1 MAYVKILRGRN
12 IFDLNK
18 YILLGRDQSD
28 PILNN
33 NCFGENVA
41 DQMYLSQL
49 MHGKRDMDAIHI
61 VQSFDG
67 KDSKKL
73 SPEEYTKI
81 GHEMVKKMF
90 PDHEFIVV
98 THTDTEQTHNHIML
112 NPCHP
117 ETGLKIP
124 NKKRLLY
131 DLRDLSDKI
140 GSERGLSVIE
150 SQSILNWENM
160 TETVRAIN
168 KRGGFSWIIDLQEK
182 CDFAKTFA
190 TSFDEYAG
198 ILNQFGI
205 QVRVE
210 NKNIQYIY
218 PNRRSKRGGTK
229 GLGDPYTKEGLI
241 EKFRENYEDFYNKVL
256 KHRPIENVNF
266 LDSWKF
272 HRDQEKYIVPEY
284 RYKEL
289 ILPVDAF
296 KKIGAIDLKSYCEK
310 NNIEFLQDGDGFCLK
325 DKPNIKFK
333 DDQWFNS
340 EKKTSGTALEF
351 ISYLKQ
357 TDFLSVLSE
366 FDDSKKISSFL
377 KDIEVKKPS
386 FQAFYFKPE
395 VKEQDLAL
403 QVRRM
408 RELGFSGKSL
418 SKFLKSS
425 KVKFYNDDRV
435 KLTSFDSSRLSL
447 TFYKTLDGWSCKKN
461 KGLNQFFYKHLTKT
475 PRKTLIFQNPID
487 FLKNKKMLDL
497 LDESS
502 FSFNVFVP
510 MKPVGLFLTENEK
523 QVKEMKN
530 VFVVKPN
537 VSVAWSDKQKQV
549 SDDFSKILFEKN
561 IGYES
566 IDDLLKDILTRSRE
580 N

>member
-18 YILLGRDQSD
+18 YILRGRDQSD
-28 PILNN
+28 PILSN

-49 MHGKRDMDAIHI
+49 IHGKRDMDAIHI
-61 VQSFDG
+61 VQSFDET
-67 KDSKKL
+67 DSKKL

-81 GHEMVKKMF
+81 GHDLVKTMF
-90 PDHEFIVV
+90 PKHQFIVV

-182 CDFAKTFA
+182 CDFAKKFA

-198 ILNQFGI
+198 ILNQFSI

-229 GLGDPYTKEGLI
+229 GLGDPYTKNGLI
-241 EKFRENYEDFYNKVL
+241 EKFRENYEDFYK
-256 KHRPIENVNF
+256 KGFKKKSIEEINF

-284 RYKEL
+284 RYKGL
-289 ILPVDAF
+289 VLPLEAF
-296 KKIGAIDLKSYCEK
+296 KKIGAINLKSFCEK
-310 NNIEFLQDGDGFCLK
+310 NNIDFLPDGDGFCLK

-333 DDQWFNS
+333 DGQWLNI

-357 TDFLSVLSE
+357 SDFLTTLND
-366 FDDSKKISSFL
+366 FDESKKIGELL
-377 KDIEVKKPS
+377 KSIEARKPS
-386 FQAFYFKPE
+386 FQAFYFKPVPKDQE
-395 VKEQDLAL
+395 LSFQIN
-403 QVRRM
+403 RM
-408 RELGFSGKSL
+408 RELGFSGKAL
-418 SKFLKSS
+418 SKLIKSS
-425 KVKFYNDDRV
+425 KIKFYYDERI

-447 TFYKTLDGWSCKKN
+447 TFYKTLGEWSCKKN
-461 KGLNQFFYKHLTKT
+461 SGLNQFFYKHLVKS
-475 PRKTLIFQNPID
+475 PKKTLLFENPID
-487 FLKNKKMLDL
+487 FLKNKKVLDL
-497 LDESS
+497 LDENS
-502 FSFNVFVP
+502 FPFNVFVP
-510 MKPVGLFLTENEK
+510 MKPIRLFINENEK
-523 QVKEMKN
+523 QLREMKN
-530 VFVVKPN
+530 LYVVKPS
-537 VSVAWSDKQKQV
+537 VSTSWETKKK
-549 SDDFSKILFEKN
+549 SDDFSKTLFEKN

-566 IDDLLKDILTRSRE
+566 IDDLLKDILIRSRE
-580 N
+580 L